1 MTVMIVLCTA
11 FAGCTED
18 SLSSGSVPGP
28 AASKI
33 INSRANAVPGGLI
46 IKLDSRS
53 SGQVASMTRG
63 GAVPADSGFMTRKE
77 IKAAG
82 ATGMHRLFPSYDER
96 TEMLVR
102 KYGLDRWYY
111 LSLPEDSDLESA
123 AAEVADMEDVEAIQ
137 YNTALVKASDGMSV
151 QYVPS
156 AAGRAVTRFNDDM
169 LSSQWHY
176 DNAGDISLGSTA
188 RAGADINVTDAW
200 RITGGNR
207 DIIVAVIDEAVQ
219 YDHPD
224 LQANM
229 WINPDETQDGEDND
243 GNGIADDIYGANF
256 STPSSPSGRL
266 EWNNP
271 GDVGHGTHVAGTVAA
286 VNNNREGVCGIAGG
300 TGNNDGVRIMS
311 LQILSGL
318 QQASDAATA
327 QAIYYALTK
336 GAHIIQCS
344 WGYEAGSTIT
354 SDAVFE
360 RTATAAA
367 INAFV
372 SEPND
377 ILDGGLAIFAAGN
390 EATAVSG
397 YPAGYRECISVT
409 SFAIDNKPAYYTNY
423 GPGCNIAAPGGED
436 NCNGQSSSTSQILST
451 MPTESIPLVDDYGQE
466 TGQMRA
472 AEYGYMQGTSMACPH
487 VSGVAA
493 LGLSYARTLGR
504 QFTRDEFTAMLYSS
518 TGDIDQF
525 LTGSKY
531 TYLMNRGAFGNL
543 SLDPYRGNMGTGS
556 IDAWKLL
563 MNVEGTPFV
572 TVQACVEQY
581 VPLEEFFGDG
591 ASGLDFTSVEI
602 SDADKAALGL
612 ASDPEIVDGKL
623 RIFPLLTGSARLTVK
638 ALAGTGNGSGISGSE
653 FSREISILSRNTVSQ
668 NGGWL

>member
-1 MTVMIVLCTA
+1 MIVLCTA

-77 IKAAG
+77 IRAAG
-82 ATGMHRLFPSYDER
+82 ATGMLRLFPSYDER

-156 AAGRAVTRFNDDM
+156 ASGRADTRFNDDM

-318 QQASDAATA
+318 QQA
-327 QAIYYALTK
+327 
-336 GAHIIQCS
+336 
-344 WGYEAGSTIT
+344 
-354 SDAVFE
+354 
-360 RTATAAA
+360 
-367 INAFV
+367 
-372 SEPND
+372 
-377 ILDGGLAIFAAGN
+377 
-390 EATAVSG
+390 
-397 YPAGYRECISVT
+397 
-409 SFAIDNKPAYYTNY
+409 
-423 GPGCNIAAPGGED
+423 
-436 NCNGQSSSTSQILST
+436 
-451 MPTESIPLVDDYGQE
+451 
-466 TGQMRA
+466 
-472 AEYGYMQGTSMACPH
+472 
-487 VSGVAA
+487 
-493 LGLSYARTLGR
+493 
-504 QFTRDEFTAMLYSS
+504 
-518 TGDIDQF
+518 
-525 LTGSKY
+525 
-531 TYLMNRGAFGNL
+531 
-543 SLDPYRGNMGTGS
+543 
-556 IDAWKLL
+556 
-563 MNVEGTPFV
+563 
-572 TVQACVEQY
+572 
-581 VPLEEFFGDG
+581 
-591 ASGLDFTSVEI
+591 
-602 SDADKAALGL
+602 
-612 ASDPEIVDGKL
+612 
-623 RIFPLLTGSARLTVK
+623 
-638 ALAGTGNGSGISGSE
+638 
-653 FSREISILSRNTVSQ
+653 
-668 NGGWL
+668 